1 MALKKFNSVKLD
13 ASRCMGCINCLK
25 RCPTSAIRVRGG
37 KARIIDDF
45 CIDCGECIRVCPHHA
60 KLPVYDPVSLM
71 DEYEYKVALP
81 APTLYAQFNNL
92 DDTNI
97 VLNALLSMGFDDV
110 FEVAAGAE
118 IVSDLTRRYINEH
131 PSELPFIS
139 TACPSVVRLV
149 RVRFPNLIERLLPI
163 DAPMDVAAYYA
174 VKKALKKS
182 GLPREKIGIFF
193 ISPCPAKLTSV
204 KAPIGINESEIDGV
218 LAIKDIYPL
227 LLSHM
232 SEIAESGYTPEL
244 AESGK
249 IGVSWSKSGGE
260 AGGLLLDNYVA
271 ADGIENVIKVLE
283 DLEDCKINELDF
295 VELNACSGGCVG
307 GTLTVENPYVA
318 RAKINHLR
326 KYMPVSQMRAKEEDA
341 DKLYI
346 TEPIEYLP
354 VFRIGDD
361 MKDSIK
367 KMAQIDAL
375 VKQLPGLDCGSC
387 GAPTCQALA
396 EDVIVGR
403 AKENDCIYILKDAIS
418 KLAKEFMDEN
428 ETTAE

>member
-13 ASRCMGCINCLK
+13 SSRCMGCINCLK
-25 RCPTSAIRVRGG
+25 RCPTGAIRVHGG
-37 KARIIDDF
+37 KAHIIDDF
-45 CIDCGECIRVCPHHA
+45 CIDCGECIRICPHHA
-60 KLPVYDPVSLM
+60 KLPVYDPLSLL
-71 DEYEYKVALP
+71 DKYEYKVALP
-81 APTLYAQFNNL
+81 APSLYGQFNNL

-97 VLNALLSMGFDDV
+97 VLGALISMGFDDV

-118 IVSDLTRRYINEH
+118 IVSDLMRKYIADNKAGA
-131 PSELPFIS
+131 PFIS
-139 TACPSVVRLV
+139 NACPSVVRLI

-163 DAPMDVAAYYA
+163 SAPMDVAAHYA

-182 GLPREKIGIFF
+182 GLPRERIGVFF

-218 LAIKDIYPL
+218 LAIKDIYPH

-232 SEIAESGYTPEL
+232 SEIAESGTMPDL

-260 AGGLLLDNYVA
+260 AGGLLTDNYLA

-283 DLEDCKINELDF
+283 DLEDCKIDGLDF

-318 RAKINHLR
+318 RAKINRLR
-326 KYMPVSQMRAKEEDA
+326 KYMPVSQMHANPEDA
-341 DKLYI
+341 GELYLN
-346 TEPIEYLP
+346 EEIEYLP
-354 VFRIGDD
+354 VFRIGND
-361 MKDSIK
+361 MKDSID
-367 KMAQIDAL
+367 KMAKIDAL
-375 VKQLPGLDCGSC
+375 ISRLPGLDCGSC
-387 GAPTCQALA
+387 GAPTCRALS
-396 EDVIVGR
+396 EDVITGR
-403 AKENDCIYILKDAIS
+403 AKENDCVYLLKDAMRNF
-418 KLAKEFMDEN
+418 AKEFIDDN
-428 ETTAE
+428 DQGLI